1 MANKVADA
9 GSEKLLREG
18 GVDWTET
25 NLSQMQK
32 TERLLTDM
40 YANPDDYV
48 ERHDEESI
56 HTYRQ
61 AVNDIAFLTFPP
73 YIWMKIT
80 GQ

>member
-1 MANKVADA
+1 MSKISAEQA
-9 GSEKLLREG
+9 L
-18 GVDWTET
+18 
-25 NLSQMQK
+25 QK
-32 TERLLTDM
+32 LLTDM